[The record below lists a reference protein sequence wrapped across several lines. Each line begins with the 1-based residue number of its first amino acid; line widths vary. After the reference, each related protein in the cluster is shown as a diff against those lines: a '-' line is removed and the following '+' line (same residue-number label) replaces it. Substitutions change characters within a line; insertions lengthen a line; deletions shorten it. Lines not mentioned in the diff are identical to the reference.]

1 MEGKVNEFIH
11 EFLSRSLLSLNTVTP
26 TPSRQLDRL
35 LSWPESSTEGQHR
48 LPQASDVPC

>member
-1 MEGKVNEFIH
+1 MSSS
-11 EFLSRSLLSLNTVTP
+11 LSRSLLSLNTVTP